1 MLCECR
7 IIHTNVIAIVVNRF
21 YFFLKTKCCI
31 GIQMVIQSTQKMYSN
46 ITVTLKHNKMKT
58 KVKPTTILA
67 ITALLLT
74 QLLSINAFSQTK
86 RKPGS
91 LGREEFIEVEPNV
104 KLHVT
109 DLGEGKPVVLIHGW
123 PLSDAMYEY
132 QYAALVQK
140 GFRVIGITLRGFGLS
155 DKPAGKYDYD
165 VFADDIK
172 VILDKLKIE
181 GATIGGFSMGGATV
195 IHYVAKYN
203 GAHVSKMALFGAAAP
218 VWTKRDDF
226 NYGLWTKADVDGLI
240 QLNNT
245 NRPQLFENFGK
256 IFPANETSVSPG
268 HGAWLGTIQAQASP
282 YAMGEA
288 MKTLRDS
295 DLRGD
300 LKKIKVPALI
310 LHGKLDKICS
320 YELAEQMHALL
331 PNSVL
336 VPLEKSGHALF
347 IEELD
352 KFNTELLTFIQ
363 MKS

>member
-1 MLCECR
+1 MM
-7 IIHTNVIAIVVNRF
+7 TIAV
-21 YFFLKTKCCI
+21 
-31 GIQMVIQSTQKMYSN
+31 
-46 ITVTLKHNKMKT
+46 
-58 KVKPTTILA
+58 
-67 ITALLLT
+67 LLIT
-74 QLLSINAFSQTK
+74 QLLTVTAFSQN

-91 LGREEFIEVEPNV
+91 LGREEYIEVEPNV

-132 QYAALVQK
+132 QYAALLEK

-155 DKPAGKYDYD
+155 DKPAGKYNYD

-172 VILDKLKIE
+172 VVLEKLKIE
-181 GATIGGFSMGGATV
+181 SATIGGFSMGGATV
-195 IHYVAKYN
+195 IHYVAKFN
-203 GAHVSKMALFGAAAP
+203 GAHVAKLALFGAAAP
-218 VWTKRDDF
+218 IWTRRDDF

-240 QLNNT
+240 HLNNT

-282 YAMGEA
+282 YAMAEA
-288 MKTLRDS
+288 LKTLRDS

-300 LKKIKVPALI
+300 LNKIKIPTLI

-320 YELAEQMHALL
+320 YELAEQMRA
-331 PNSVL
+331 L
-336 VPLEKSGHALF
+336 VPHATLIPFEKSGHALF
-347 IEELD
+347 IEERE
-352 KFNTELLTFIQ
+352 KFNTELLNFIQ
-363 MKS
+363 KIS